1 MGIPHIVGDLPIPV
15 GLTVYVNSVKSELEK
30 KHGFKSDK
38 YFFGGHSLGASSIGS
53 WAHSNIDQVEGV
65 FLWGSYVAKSVEDP
79 PVNYGAPVLTVGAE
93 MDGWMARITR
103 IAQSYDQMKSTKL
116 GYENSKY
123 THPVVLIPG
132 MNHASFLTGI
142 PPSKVKETDLR
153 ASISID

>member
-103 IAQSYDQMKSTKL
+103 IA
-116 GYENSKY
+116 
-123 THPVVLIPG
+123 
-132 MNHASFLTGI
+132 
-142 PPSKVKETDLR
+142 
-153 ASISID
+153 